1 MSFLDR
7 YRLERVLSERGA
19 VVTRLM
25 SAPTGE
31 RVVVKTLSVRA
42 ARDVRLKWSAP
53 TLAFAADY
61 DALYE
66 TLRTDPRQQWLFGF
80 GRRYSDGRGI
90 VTNSEDADE
99 TWHGFGLAVDIV
111 HARRYWLAPEEFWAS
126 LGSAAR
132 RHGLV
137 WGGDWPSFPDRPH
150 LQWGGRMRRSP
161 SPRAARLRESGGLP
175 AVWAEVG
182 AL

>member
-1 MSFLDR
+1 MRSVITLPPPPPEIP
-7 YRLERVLSERGA
+7 RLSALEHLAPRFRDA
-19 VVTRLM
+19 VIAVC
-25 SAPTGE
+25 E
-31 RVVVKTLSVRA
+31 E
-42 ARDVRLKWSAP
+42 
-53 TLAFAADY
+53 LATKHWP
-61 DALYE
+61 ALVYE